1 MFDPVISQLKTRNK
15 HTVVV
20 NAPSIFTMIWKI
32 VSKFFDE
39 RTRNKIHILGSDYM
53 PTLLKIMD
61 KDSIPKELGGDW
73 EVKMPTGGKIPDTY
87 YAPEAMGFKK
97 LSIGRRDHSNITLSV
112 KKGDKVDW
120 QWYSSNDNDIGFDVK
135 FGDTE
140 VVKWE
145 RIKKHVG
152 SFDAPADGTMDFHW
166 DNRFS
171 MFTSKECTHRIQ
183 VNIGTKKDEE
193 EKVDDES

>member
-20 NAPSIFTMIWKI
+20 NALDLYHDMEI

-120 QWYSSNDNDIGFDVK
+120 QWYSRTVTIL
-135 FGDTE
+135 
-140 VVKWE
+140 
-145 RIKKHVG
+145 
-152 SFDAPADGTMDFHW
+152 ALM
-166 DNRFS
+166 
-171 MFTSKECTHRIQ
+171 
-183 VNIGTKKDEE
+183 
-193 EKVDDES
+193 